1 MVVLIGLLL
10 VIKLLNV
17 FLFLKILGINLKY
30 PTTLP
35 SPTVFVSD
43 NLDLDTSKIKVVES
57 IDLSFDLIVRTSNIR
72 ITSDYINNINYIFA

>member
-1 MVVLIGLLL
+1 MRV
-10 VIKLLNV
+10 
-17 FLFLKILGINLKY
+17 NLKY

-57 IDLSFDLIVRTSNIR
+57 IDLSFDLIVRTSKLTK
-72 ITSDYINNINYIFA
+72 TSQYNT